1 MYKLKLNQELLLR
14 NYGMD
19 YETQIVPIGV
29 HTVFSEDEEDLTFFF
44 IYEHTM

>member
-1 MYKLKLNQELLLR
+1 MR

-29 HTVFSEDEEDLTFFF
+29 HTVFSEDEEDLTFFS
-44 IYEHTM
+44 YMSTQCMV